1 MGSKGQEI
9 NGTKIVVND
18 NDSETIGSAAALQA
32 FIAGHAAA
40 ALYFAGTD
48 CGVCQVLEPRVKALL
63 RDTFPRIAF
72 GRVATEQA
80 TELAAQQGVF
90 AVPTLL
96 VFFEGRESFRY
107 ARNFSLGE
115 VERDLARP
123 YNMFFG

>member
-1 MGSKGQEI
+1 M
-9 NGTKIVVND
+9 VND
-18 NDSETIGSAAALQA
+18 SGSETINSAAALQA
-32 FIAGHAAA
+32 FVSGHAAA
-40 ALYFAGTD
+40 ALYFAGAD
-48 CGVCQVLEPRVKALL
+48 CGVCQVLEPRVRDLL
-63 RDTFPRIAF
+63 RESFPRIAF

-96 VFFEGRESFRY
+96 IFFDGRESFRY